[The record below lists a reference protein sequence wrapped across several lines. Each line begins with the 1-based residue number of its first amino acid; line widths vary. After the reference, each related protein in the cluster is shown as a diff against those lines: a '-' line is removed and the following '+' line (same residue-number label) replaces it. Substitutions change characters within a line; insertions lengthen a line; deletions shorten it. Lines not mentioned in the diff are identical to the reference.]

1 MAKTGPL
8 TGQVLAE
15 RWQVL
20 DIIDSSNFGDVYEG
34 RTLAGDGAC
43 AIKALRTGMANP
55 GHLADFQTEGDLLEL
70 LAGSSNII
78 TMLDRGIHG
87 LQVTISAPGAAE
99 AGAEFKLEVPYIVL
113 ELADASLADLIA
125 HRHLLPWEDR
135 LGLFRDVA
143 KGVHQMHDRRIVNR
157 DLKSN
162 NALVIQSSARTT
174 EAKVADLG
182 RSSDTTA
189 PPRVAPQIYDF
200 MRGDPAFSAPE
211 LVWGLGNAH
220 PDTARLVDL
229 YLLGSVFF
237 EFAVGVALT
246 ALAIPQPLQVMNSA
260 AALSA
265 ADRQL
270 EYEANLTQL
279 RVAMEVGYGQFEAEL
294 PPAIREPASQ
304 LLRRLTDVNPKARE
318 PRSISGRT
326 IVQAWDLQWILRKID
341 TMRRLLEVSKR
352 DAKRKEERSARRAKK
367 EQTSTTGARS

>member
-1 MAKTGPL
+1 MARTGPL
-8 TGQVLAE
+8 TGQILGE

-34 RTLAGDGAC
+34 RALVGGGAC
-43 AIKALRTGMANP
+43 AIKALRTGMTNP
-55 GHLADFQTEGDLLEL
+55 GHLADFQTEGDLLEV

-78 TMLDRGIHG
+78 TLLDRGVHP
-87 LQVTISAPGAAE
+87 LQVTVSTPGAAE
-99 AGAEFKLEVPYIVL
+99 TGAELNIEVPYLVL

-125 HRHLLPWEDR
+125 HRHQLPWEDR

-143 KGVHQMHDRRIVNR
+143 KGVHQMHDRHIVNR

-162 NALVIQSSARTT
+162 NALVIQSSVRTT

-189 PPRVAPQIYDF
+189 PARVAPPAYDF

-220 PDTARLVDL
+220 PDTARLADL

-246 ALAIPQPLQVMNSA
+246 ALAIPQPLRVMNGA

-294 PPAIREPASQ
+294 PSAIRHPASQ
-304 LLRRLTDVNPKARE
+304 LLRRLTDVDPKARE
-318 PRSISGRT
+318 PRSISGRP
-326 IVQAWDLQWILRKID
+326 IALAWDLQWVLRKID
-341 TMRRLLEVSKR
+341 NLRRLLAVSKR

-367 EQTSTTGARS
+367 EQNSTTGARP